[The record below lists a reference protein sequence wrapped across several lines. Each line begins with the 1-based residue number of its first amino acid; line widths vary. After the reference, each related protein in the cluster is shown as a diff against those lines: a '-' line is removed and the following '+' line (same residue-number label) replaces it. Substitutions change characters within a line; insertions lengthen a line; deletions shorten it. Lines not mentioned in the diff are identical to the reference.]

1 MRSEIITIGDELL
14 IGQVINTNQAFIA
27 EQLNTVGIFTERM
40 TTVGDDAEQ
49 IVRAFSSAWS
59 GVDVVCVTGG
69 LGPTHDDITRKV
81 VCDFF
86 TTDLVMN
93 DEVLAHVKELARRR
107 NIPLLQ
113 TNIDQALVPRKAT
126 VIPNMNGTAP
136 GMMFEQEGKY
146 FFVLPGVPFE
156 MKSMMLDTVIPFF
169 EKRSD
174 GMIVRHRTLKTTG
187 IGESLLADKIG
198 DVRDVIGSD
207 RLTTLAFLPN
217 PMGTKLRITVKA
229 HDANVVRSKL
239 DAAEAMIRSK
249 VEKYI
254 YSDDDKDLEH
264 VIGMLLQ
271 QKNLTLA
278 VAESCTGG
286 LISHRITNVPGSSRY
301 FMRGFITYSDQ
312 SKIDELNI
320 DPALLRAHGAVS
332 KESAMAMAKGAR
344 VNAKT
349 DIALSCT
356 GIAGPTG
363 GTEEKP
369 VGLCYIGYS
378 DAVSTHALKFNFGD
392 HRLRFKDRAS
402 QSALE
407 LLRRKL
413 LNISDGNE

>member
-27 EQLNTVGIFTERM
+27 EQLNTVGILTERM
-40 TTVGDDAEQ
+40 TTVGDDADQ
-49 IVRAFSSAWS
+49 IMSAFSSAWS
-59 GVDVVCVTGG
+59 AVDVVCVTGG
-69 LGPTHDDITRKV
+69 LGPTHDDITRTV
-81 VCDFF
+81 VCTFF
-86 TTDLVMN
+86 KTDLVMN
-93 DEVLAHVKELARRR
+93 DDVLAHVKELAQRR

-113 TNIDQALVPRKAT
+113 TNIDQALVPRSST

-136 GMMFEQEGKY
+136 GMMFEKEGKY

-156 MKSMMLDTVIPFF
+156 MKAMMLDTIIPFF

-198 DVRDVIGSD
+198 DIRNIIGSD
-207 RLTTLAFLPN
+207 RMTTLAFLPN

-229 HDANVVRSKL
+229 HDPNIVRSKL
-239 DAAEAMIRSK
+239 DATESMIRSK

-254 YSDDDKDLEH
+254 YSADDNDLEH

-271 QKNLTLA
+271 QKHLTLA

-286 LISHRITNVPGSSRY
+286 LISHRITNVAGSSQY
-301 FMRGFITYSDQ
+301 FMRGFISYSDQ
-312 SKIDELNI
+312 SKIEELNV
-320 DPALLRAHGAVS
+320 DPALLHAHGAVS
-332 KESAMAMAKGAR
+332 KESAMAMAIGAR
-344 VNAKT
+344 LKAGT

-356 GIAGPTG
+356 GIAGPSG

-378 DAVSTHALKFNFGD
+378 DAVSTHAMKFNFGD

-402 QSALE
+402 QAVLE

-413 LNISDGNE
+413 LNISNGND